1 MHNVESPMKERRRFP
16 RIKRPRFRPT
26 FLLGGS
32 ILVVIAL
39 FLTDPDAG
47 MIYKLSV
54 GSSTVAS
61 LLMIARGIIAVACAH
76 YSYKALFDYPSA
88 DGSAMWDEARKG
100 NMAAAITILAR
111 VLLQIALIA
120 LFAWSSN

>member
-1 MHNVESPMKERRRFP
+1 MREDDPTSKERRRFP

-39 FLTDPDAG
+39 FMTDPDAG
-47 MIYKLSV
+47 MIYKLPV

-76 YSYKALFDYPSA
+76 YSYKALFDYPTA
-88 DGSAMWDEARKG
+88 DGSAMWEEARNG
-100 NMAAAITILAR
+100 NIAAAITILAR
-111 VLLQIALIA
+111 VFLQIALIV